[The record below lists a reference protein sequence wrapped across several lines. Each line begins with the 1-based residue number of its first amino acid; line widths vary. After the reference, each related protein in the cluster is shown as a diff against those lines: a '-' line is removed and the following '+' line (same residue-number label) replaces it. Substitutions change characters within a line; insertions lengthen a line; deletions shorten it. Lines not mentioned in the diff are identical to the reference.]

1 MCAMTTL
8 RELVTERAESS
19 PHRCFLA
26 DARSERSFD
35 FAMLRAAADAWCREL
50 DAAGVPAGARVL
62 VDVDDPLAFSAVHL
76 AVIAAGRCSTPVD
89 PAAPA
94 AEAHRTRR
102 ALRPWLVVSDRAAIR
117 GMRVNPDTGLP
128 AQPAAL
134 VQAGSVRAGVGRAAA
149 APVRRTGSVALL
161 TSGSTGTPKTVVLT
175 ERQLLHV
182 ARAVVDHHELSATDR
197 GFNPLPLFHINA
209 QVVAVLATLVSGG
222 TLVLDRRFH
231 RTGFWQFLV
240 ERGITWVNAVPAVL
254 SILALENAPAVPPT
268 LRFIRSASAPLPAA
282 AREQLAARSGVTV
295 VESYGMTEAA
305 SQITAT
311 PLRGG
316 HPPGSVGR
324 PAGVDL
330 EVVGPDGQ
338 RCAPDVLGRVR
349 IRGESVISAY
359 AEGVAA
365 ERFDAAGWLDTGDLG
380 RLDADGYLYL
390 AGRRDD
396 VVNCGGELVHPREVE
411 EVLLGEPAVA
421 EAAVASRPD
430 QVLGA
435 VPVAWVRPVQVLE
448 AKQADELVSRLRLRC
463 EQQLS
468 RVKRPVEFWIVPSL
482 PLTSTG
488 KVARRQLR
496 ALLVADARR
505 PEAVPL

>member
-1 MCAMTTL
+1 MTTL

-35 FAMLRAAADAWCREL
+35 FAMLRIAADAWCREL

-62 VDVDDPLAFSAVHL
+62 VNVDDPLAFCTVHI

-89 PAAPA
+89 STAPA
-94 AEAHRTRR
+94 AQAHRTRQ
-102 ALRPWLVVSDRAAIR
+102 ALRPWLVISDRTAIR
-117 GMRVNPDTGLP
+117 GMQVNRATGLP
-128 AQPAAL
+128 THPAAL
-134 VQAGSVRAGVGRAAA
+134 GRTAA
-149 APVRRTGSVALL
+149 APARRTGSVALL

-175 ERQLLHV
+175 ERQLVHV
-182 ARAVVDHHELSATDR
+182 ARSVVDHHELSVADR

-231 RTGFWQFLV
+231 RTGFWELLA
-240 ERGITWVNAVPAVL
+240 ERGITWVNAVPAIL
-254 SILALENAPAVPPT
+254 SILALDNAPAVAPT
-268 LRFIRSASAPLPAA
+268 VRFIRSASAPLPAVV
-282 AREQLAARSGVTV
+282 REQLAAQSGVAV

-311 PLRGG
+311 PLHGG

-324 PAGVDL
+324 SIGVEL
-330 EVVGPDGQ
+330 EVVSPDGQ

-359 AEGVAA
+359 AEAVAA
-365 ERFDAAGWLDTGDLG
+365 DRFGAAGWLDTGDLG
-380 RLDADGYLYL
+380 RLDADGHLYL

-396 VVNCGGELVHPREVE
+396 VVNCGGELVYPSEVE
-411 EVLLGEPAVA
+411 DVLLGEPAVA
-421 EAAVASRPD
+421 EAAVAARPD
-430 QVLGA
+430 RILGA

-448 AKQADELVSRLRLRC
+448 GEQADELVRRLRLRC

-468 RVKRPVEFWIVPSL
+468 RAKRPVEFRIVAGL
-482 PLTSTG
+482 PVTSTG
-488 KVARRQLR
+488 KVARHQLR
-496 ALLVADARR
+496 ELLIADARR